1 MSESDTSYETA
12 SALNP
17 TALSVTDA
25 ARLLS
30 AASGQPITDEMIQ
43 SDMDA
48 GAPANPNGTINLVW
62 YGAWLVREMASR
74 GA

>member
-1 MSESDTSYETA
+1 MSESDTSHETA
-12 SALNP
+12 SVLNP

-30 AASGQPITDEMIQ
+30 AASGQPIAVEMIQ
-43 SDMDA
+43 ADLDA

-62 YGAWLVREMASR
+62 YGA
-74 GA
+74 